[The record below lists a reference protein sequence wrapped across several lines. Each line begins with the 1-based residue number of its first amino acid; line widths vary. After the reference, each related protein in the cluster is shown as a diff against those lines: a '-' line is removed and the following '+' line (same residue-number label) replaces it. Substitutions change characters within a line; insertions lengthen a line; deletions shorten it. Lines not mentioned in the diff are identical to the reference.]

1 MNDRENDG
9 REQGRTIVVFMG
21 KNFRRRNPSA
31 SGIRRTA
38 GRDSADLSMEDAC
51 GNWAI
56 IAFQEE
62 SFRRMRSGIQ
72 GTAEVCG
79 RAVCLC

>member
-1 MNDRENDG
+1 MMEEN
-9 REQGRTIVVFMG
+9 RAEQLFFLWEKISEGEIRLLRVFGEQPVVTV
-21 KNFRRRNPSA
+21 P
-31 SGIRRTA
+31 
-38 GRDSADLSMEDAC
+38 DLSMEDAC